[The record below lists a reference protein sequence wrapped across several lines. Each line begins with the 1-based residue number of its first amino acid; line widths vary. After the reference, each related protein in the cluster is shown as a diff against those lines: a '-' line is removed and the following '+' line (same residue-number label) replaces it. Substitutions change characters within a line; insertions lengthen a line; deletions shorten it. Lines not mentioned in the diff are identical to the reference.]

1 MSINLTDKLDE
12 AIAELKRE
20 EAISRKKSRSA
31 IAKECWRTS
40 KILNAKMKPETVTRY
55 GIDRNDLDQST
66 TSNVK
71 TGWQSPNASW
81 RSKKLTGKQINY
93 LHKLEYKGRIPSTRG
108 EAADIISKLIH
119 KSNLSASRKNIARKF
134 ITKIINHDDT
144 PGIIIE
150 DSSDFLICDSETQIE
165 SIKLERQLWRES
177 LA

>member
-12 AIAELKRE
+12 AIAELERE

-40 KILNAKMKPETVTRY
+40 KLLQAKMKPVTAKKY
-55 GIDRNDLDQST
+55 GIDRNDSDQSA

-71 TGWQSPNASW
+71 TGWQSPNSPW

-93 LHKLEYKGRIPSTRG
+93 LHKLQYEGRIPSTRG

-119 KSNLSASRKNIARKF
+119 KSNLSAPRKNIARKF

-144 PGIIIE
+144 PGITID
-150 DSSDFLICDSETQIE
+150 DSSDFLICDSEAQIE